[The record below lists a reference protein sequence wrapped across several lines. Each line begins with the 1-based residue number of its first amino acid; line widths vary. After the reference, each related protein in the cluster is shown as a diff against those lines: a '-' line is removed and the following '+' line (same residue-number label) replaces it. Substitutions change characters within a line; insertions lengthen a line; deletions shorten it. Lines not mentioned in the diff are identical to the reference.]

1 MKAGAYLADNVLDP
15 QTSTSQEP
23 ADSPLSR
30 TFRCGTLFEFF
41 EQPGNERRLRRFGA
55 AMHGASSLIAPGE
68 MSIGNWFSV
77 GVLKLS
83 Y

>member
-23 ADSPLSR
+23 ADSPFGR
-30 TFRCGTLFEFF
+30 TFRCGNVFEYF
-41 EQPGNERRLRRFGA
+41 EQPGNEYSLRRFGA
-55 AMHGASSLIAPGE
+55 AMHGASSLSALGE

-77 GVLKLS
+77 GALKLS